1 MHIAR
6 HITARAFATAMLGAL
21 ALLGLGA
28 CQQKAAAPPRPHN
41 VVIFVADGLRYGSV
55 NAADAPALNAVK
67 TEGVDFANSH
77 SLFPTITTVNASA
90 IATGHYIGDTGDFGN
105 SLYVGETLKSAN
117 GNRLAGLEDDDVLRE
132 MNQRFGGN
140 YLGETS
146 LIAAAR
152 AKGFATAVIGK
163 TGPAAIQD
171 VTSAAGG
178 AGVIVDEATG
188 RPEGVVPRGVAL
200 SPDLAKTIADVGLPP
215 GAPPRARPGTAT
227 VDWLTRVATDV
238 VIPDFKKQ
246 DKPFVMVFW
255 CPDPDITQHGQ
266 NDGNGALV
274 PGVNGPTSKAA
285 VANASQALGR
295 LRDALKAQGLDAT
308 TDIFVTADHG
318 FSVVSR
324 EGKTSYSLT
333 QKYRDWPKG
342 VLPTGFVA
350 IDLAHAL
357 DMKLWQT
364 NGLAVAMDDGLPPRS
379 GSAMLGPDADHPHVI
394 VAANG
399 GAELI
404 YLTDPADAKQLAPK
418 IVETLTRQDYVAGIF
433 IDEDQY
439 GKQPGALGMAD
450 VRLIGSAKTPR
461 PSIVITF
468 RSYATGGP
476 CDLPEMC
483 SAIVTDANYQQGQGT
498 HGSLGRGETRNFMAA
513 IGPDFKAK
521 YVNPAPIS
529 NADIAPTLAHILGLD
544 LGGNGKLKGR
554 VIAEALQG
562 GAEMT
567 ATSETKKAAPAAN
580 GFATMLNLQRVG
592 DAEYYDA
599 AGSEGRAIGLK
610 P

>member
-1 MHIAR
+1 MRIAKR
-6 HITARAFATAMLGAL
+6 TFAALSLGAL
-21 ALLGLGA
+21 ALLGAVA
-28 CQQKAAAPPRPHN
+28 CQQKAAAPARPHN

-55 NAADAPALNAVK
+55 NATDAPALNAVK

-77 SLFPTITTVNASA
+77 SLFPTVTTVNASA

-105 SLYVGETLKSAN
+105 SLYVGEPLKASYF
-117 GNRLAGLEDDDVLRE
+117 NRLASLEDDDVLRE
-132 MNQRFGGN
+132 MNDRFGGN
-140 YLGETS
+140 YLNETS

-152 AKGFATAVIGK
+152 AKGYSTAVIGK
-163 TGPAAIQD
+163 TGPAGIQD
-171 VTSAAGG
+171 LTATKGDQGLVIDELTGLPDGTVPGG
-178 AGVIVDEATG
+178 IK
-188 RPEGVVPRGVAL
+188 L
-200 SPDLAKTIADVGLPP
+200 SPDLAKVITDAKLPP
-215 GAPPRARPGTAT
+215 NAPPRARPAMAT
-227 VDWLTRVATDV
+227 VDWLTKVATDV
-238 VIPDFKKQ
+238 LIPKFKSE
-246 DKPFVMVFW
+246 DKPFVMLFW
-255 CPDPDITQHGQ
+255 CPDPDNTQHGQ

-357 DMKLWQT
+357 NMKLWQT
-364 NGLAVAMDDGLPPRS
+364 NGLAVAMDDGIPPKS
-379 GSAMLGPDADHPHVI
+379 GSAMLGPDIEHPHVI
-394 VAANG
+394 IASNG

-404 YLTDPADAKQLAPK
+404 YLTDPSDAKTLAPK
-418 IVETLTRQDYVAGIF
+418 IVETLTQQDYVGGIF
-433 IDEDQY
+433 IDEDTY

-461 PSIVITF
+461 PSIVISF
-468 RSYATGGP
+468 RSYDTGGK

-483 SAIVTDANYQQGQGT
+483 SAIVTDSNYQQGQGT

-513 IGPDFKAK
+513 IGPDFKSK
-521 YVNPAPIS
+521 FVNSAPIS
-529 NADIAPTLAHILGLD
+529 NADITPTLAQILGLD

-554 VIAEALQG
+554 VITEALKDG
-562 GAEMT
+562 KDVT
-567 ATSETKKAAPAAN
+567 ATAETKKAAPAAN
-580 GFATMLNLQRVG
+580 GFATTLNLQRVD
-592 DAEYYDA
+592 DAEYFDA

>member
-1 MHIAR
+1 MRIAR
-6 HITARAFATAMLGAL
+6 RTFAASGLAAL
-21 ALLGLGA
+21 ALLGAVA
-28 CQQKAAAPPRPHN
+28 CQQKTAAAPARPHN
-41 VVIFVADGLRYGSV
+41 VVIFVGDGLRYGSV
-55 NAADAPALNAVK
+55 NATDAPALNAVK

-105 SLYVGETLKSAN
+105 SLYVGEPLKASYF
-117 GNRLAGLEDDDVLRE
+117 NRLASLEDDDVLRE
-132 MNQRFGGN
+132 MNARFGGN
-140 YLGETS
+140 YINETS

-152 AKGFATAVIGK
+152 ARGFQTAVIGK

-171 VTSAAGG
+171 LASVEGG
-178 AGVIVDEATG
+178 LGVVIDEATG
-188 RPEGVVPRGVAL
+188 APEGVVPKGVTL
-200 SPDLAKTIADVGLPP
+200 PPDLTKAIADAGLPP
-215 GAPPRARPGTAT
+215 NPPPRSFPGIAT

-238 VIPDFKKQ
+238 VIPGFKKQ

-255 CPDPDITQHGQ
+255 CPDPDITQHSQ
-266 NDGNGALV
+266 NDGNGALD
-274 PGVNGPTSKAA
+274 PGVNGPTAKAA

-295 LRDALKAQGLDAT
+295 LRDALKAQGLEAT

-324 EGKTSYSLT
+324 EGMTGYSLT
-333 QKYRDWPKG
+333 RTYRDWPKG

-364 NGLAVAMDDGLPPRS
+364 NGLPVAMDDGLPPKS
-379 GSAMLGPDADHPHVI
+379 GSAMLGPDSDHPHVI

-404 YLTDPADAKQLAPK
+404 YLTDPSDAKTLAPK
-418 IVETLTRQDYVAGIF
+418 IVAALTQQDYVSAIF
-433 IDEDQY
+433 VDEDAY

-450 VRLIGSAKTPR
+450 VRLIGSAKTPK
-461 PSIVITF
+461 PAIVISF
-468 RSYATGGP
+468 RSYATGGR
-476 CDLPEMC
+476 CDLPELC
-483 SAIVTDANYQQGQGT
+483 SAVVTDSNYQQGQGT

-521 YVNPAPIS
+521 YISTAPIS

-554 VIAEALQG
+554 VLTEALKDGQDV
-562 GAEMT
+562 T
-567 ATSETKKAAPAAN
+567 AISETKKAEPAAN